1 MDDRFNTIAGWA
13 LFSGI
18 VGWGLSSVSA
28 HFFDADKNHRPHK
41 MGYAIEGVVSSEGGA
56 AKEQPIEALLAKA
69 DPAKGQ
75 ATFAKCTSC
84 HTINQ
89 GGANGIGPNL
99 YGVVGDHVAEGRAGF
114 AFSDALKA
122 KGGTWS
128 FDALNQWLKS
138 PKAYANGT
146 KMTFA
151 GLGGAEDRANL
162 IAWLNTQGSNLPLPA
177 APTTPDKGG
186 EGATAPNASSPSAAG
201 AVAQPAPGTGPAPA
215 GNKSTVGKR

>member
-28 HFFDADKNHRPHK
+28 HYFEADKSHRPHK
-41 MGYAIEGVVSSEGGA
+41 MGYEIEGVVSSEGGA

-89 GGANGIGPNL
+89 GGTNGIGPNL
-99 YGVVGDHVAEGRAGF
+99 YGVVGDHVAEGRGGF

-122 KGGTWS
+122 KGGAWN

-151 GLGGAEDRANL
+151 GLGSAEDRANL

-177 APTTPDKGG
+177 APAAAAANAGKDASAKPA
-186 EGATAPNASSPSAAG
+186 EGAAA
-201 AVAQPAPGTGPAPA
+201 AAPA
-215 GNKSTVGKR
+215 ADAAKK